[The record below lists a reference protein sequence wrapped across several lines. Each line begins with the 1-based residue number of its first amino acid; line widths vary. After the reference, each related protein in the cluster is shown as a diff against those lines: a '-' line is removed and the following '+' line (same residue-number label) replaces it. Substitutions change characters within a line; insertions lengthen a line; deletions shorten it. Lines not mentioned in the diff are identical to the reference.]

1 VITKS
6 FLNSH
11 FQKDNPPQASKLEVT
26 ITSAKSDL
34 LKYVNERRVL
44 VSKIENFNGDS
55 DINKLMQSIEIFQDL
70 SSKIYRLSERCLKS
84 RLITKKEYY
93 RIRDETNEMYTQIKR
108 IVNKNLE
115 KCKVD
120 WYII

>member
-1 VITKS
+1 MIAKS
-6 FLNSH
+6 FLNFH
-11 FQKDNPPQASKLEVT
+11 CQKDNSPQASKLEVT
-26 ITSAKSDL
+26 ITPAKSDL

-44 VSKIENFNGDS
+44 VSKIENFNGDC
-55 DINKLMQSIEIFQDL
+55 DINKLLQSIEIFQDL
-70 SSKIYRLSERCLKS
+70 SSKIYILSERCLKS

>member
-1 VITKS
+1 VIAKS
-6 FLNSH
+6 FLNFH
-11 FQKDNPPQASKLEVT
+11 CQKDNSPQASKLEVT
-26 ITSAKSDL
+26 ITPAKSDL

-44 VSKIENFNGDS
+44 VSKIENFNGDC
-55 DINKLMQSIEIFQDL
+55 DINKLLQSIEIFQDL
-70 SSKIYRLSERCLKS
+70 SSKIYILSERCLKS

>member
-1 VITKS
+1 
-6 FLNSH
+6 
-11 FQKDNPPQASKLEVT
+11 
-26 ITSAKSDL
+26 
-34 LKYVNERRVL
+34 
-44 VSKIENFNGDS
+44 
-55 DINKLMQSIEIFQDL
+55 M
-70 SSKIYRLSERCLKS
+70 SSKIYRLSEECLKS

>member
-1 VITKS
+1 
-6 FLNSH
+6 
-11 FQKDNPPQASKLEVT
+11 LEVT
-26 ITSAKSDL
+26 ITPAKSDL

-44 VSKIENFNGDS
+44 VSKIENFNGDC
-55 DINKLMQSIEIFQDL
+55 DINKLLQSIEIFQDL

>member
-1 VITKS
+1 MITKS

-26 ITSAKSDL
+26 ITPAKSDL